1 MAAIFN
7 QYASVAPNFNYANSL
22 VEWDVPLITNSQMTN
37 LIRRSFT
44 TVLMLFLSGAAYS
57 DSLTYQQEFTAEVI
71 EFANLN
77 RLNISRLNRD
87 VHANCYI
94 PVTISTIVLSDGSVK
109 DVSIVK
115 SSTVP
120 VVDRY
125 FLYVIEQAAPYQPLA
140 NHYDPAPEEITITLE
155 FKLDAQL
162 WGHGIRSTQP
172 CEELEPRASKTD

>member
-1 MAAIFN
+1 MTI
-7 QYASVAPNFNYANSL
+7 
-22 VEWDVPLITNSQMTN
+22 WD
-37 LIRRSFT
+37 RRYLTAF
-44 TVLMLFLSGAAYS
+44 LLLFLSGAAYS
-57 DSLTYQQEFTAEVI
+57 DSLTYKQEFMNEVA

-77 RLNISRLNRD
+77 RLNRARLHKD

-94 PVTISTIVLSDGSVK
+94 PVTIATIILGDGSVK

-125 FLYVIEQAAPYQPLA
+125 VLYVIKQAAPYQPLT
-140 NHYDPAPEEITITLE
+140 NHYDPAPKEVTITHE

-162 WGHGIRSTQP
+162 WGHGIRSTQA
-172 CEELEPRASKTD
+172 CEELKPRDSKTD